1 MKKNKQAE
9 AVKSTQT
16 ATEQLDRSGSMILV
30 GIVACFFLSGFAAL
44 LYQIAWLR
52 QFSIVFGTSEIAVA
66 TVLAAY
72 MAGLAL
78 GSALAGRYLSRI
90 RRPVLTYGLL
100 EGGIAI
106 TALSVPWMLDA
117 TSAIYIYMMGGQ
129 ASPPDSAVFGQTLF
143 YLISAFV
150 ILALP
155 TGFMGATLPL
165 LTRHAVRT
173 DEETGSRVAL
183 LYATNTAGAV
193 TGAVIA
199 GFIILPK
206 LGLNG
211 TVWLGVSVNALVF
224 IIASRLAKHLKPIPE
239 ADSKVDSQSRVD
251 GFFKSCISPF
261 FDLSKSLVEKIRI
274 VFQSQPAWIL
284 PLMTI
289 SGGNAFIYEVL
300 WTRLLNHVLG
310 GSIYAFATMIA
321 SFLSGIAI
329 GGGIAGKFAS
339 NRKSAAICFSVSQ
352 VLIAIMSIFIF
363 VWIEQLIPE
372 TRSMQENAIFAILV
386 MLPSTIFI
394 GATFPLAVRILS
406 RHESD
411 AGSSTASIYAWNTV
425 GAIAG
430 AILAG
435 FYLIPELGF
444 EGTIKGAVI
453 VNMILALLATLFL
466 LEQKTVYAG
475 VTIIVLI
482 GIFFLF
488 NPQRPNIILRA
499 SALDTADYTNE
510 KEIFFKVGRSST
522 VLMIDNGGSYMLRTN
537 GLPEAL
543 VFTKG
548 GPPTRHSQ
556 RWLTLLPVVAR
567 PDADSILVVG
577 FGGGMALE
585 GIPPSVKEVDVIE
598 LEPEVINANIAIKD
612 LRTHDPLSDSRINV
626 VINDARNALNLT
638 SKKYDIIVSQPS
650 HPWTAGASHLFTRE
664 FLALG
669 KDHLQDDGVFVQWMN
684 SQFLNEDLLRSMA
697 ATLLSVFEYVRI
709 YHTDSGVLT
718 FLASDSPLDI
728 ERQMIQSEGRPII
741 DDLNH
746 YSTHGMNSVED
757 VLLTLAVDEEGLSRF
772 AQYADLITDDDNK
785 MATQSNEF
793 GVGITAN
800 ELFDIFAPYDPLL
813 NINSWV
819 FNDLEDINFLYMATR
834 MIYLNMAKRANKLA
848 AVIPNRS
855 TRLMINALGLD
866 YAGKEDR
873 AIEYFWAAL
882 SEDPDNLRAKYHLIN
897 NNLAKLALGTA
908 TPEIQGVAN
917 SLYGAPAALVAGW
930 KYALEG
936 KWNSLS
942 LLDTEL
948 AKSETTDQWYAK
960 ATQLRADWRLKTI
973 DYEGRF
979 ANDAKRLLDRALIIN
994 PSLDRYV
1001 LRAASAFSIQD
1012 PDAFVE
1018 SARIVGQ
1025 YIEGTIKRVKDNEYE
1040 ISKSELDIMI
1050 VRLNGLILQMTDQ
1063 LAQFTSGRAYDVKEF
1078 LEEQLNEVK
1087 KDIVPER

>member
-1 MKKNKQAE
+1 MKSKQ
-9 AVKSTQT
+9 V

-78 GSALAGRYLSRI
+78 GSALAGRYLNRI
-90 RRPVLTYGLL
+90 KRPVLTYGLL

-106 TALSVPWMLDA
+106 TALSVPLMLDA
-117 TSAIYIYMMGGQ
+117 TSALYVYMMGGQ

-143 YLISAFV
+143 YLVAAFV

-173 DEETGSRVAL
+173 DKQTGSRVAL

-206 LGLNG
+206 FGLNG
-211 TVWLGVSVNALVF
+211 TVWFGVSVNALVF
-224 IIASRLAKHLKPIPE
+224 IIASRLSRYLKPIPE
-239 ADSKVDSQSRVD
+239 VDSEFDSQSRVD
-251 GFFKSCISPF
+251 GFFKSCIRPF
-261 FDLSKSLVEKIRI
+261 FDLSKSLVEKIRF

-284 PLMTI
+284 PFMTI
-289 SGGNAFIYEVL
+289 SGANAFLYEVL

-339 NRKSAAICFSVSQ
+339 NRQSAAISFSASQ
-352 VLIAIMSIFIF
+352 ILIAIMSIFIF
-363 VWIEQLIPE
+363 FWIEQLIPE

-435 FYLIPELGF
+435 FYLIPALGF
-444 EGTIKGAVI
+444 EGTIKSAVI
-453 VNMILALLATLFL
+453 VNLMLALLAIIFL
-466 LEQKTVYAG
+466 LEKKNVYAA
-475 VTIIVLI
+475 VTTIVLI
-482 GIFFLF
+482 GVFFLF
-488 NPQRPNIILRA
+488 NPQRPNIIIRA
-499 SALDTADYTNE
+499 SALETTDYTKE
-510 KEIFFKVGRSST
+510 KEVFFKVGRSST
-522 VLMIDNGGSYMLRTN
+522 VLLIDNVGSYLLRTN
-537 GLPEAL
+537 GLPEASVYL
-543 VFTKG
+543 KG
-548 GPPTRHSQ
+548 GQPIRHSQ

-567 PDADSILVVG
+567 PDAESILVVG

-585 GIPPSVKEVDVIE
+585 GIPSSVKEVDVIE
-598 LEPEVINANIAIKD
+598 LEPEVINANMAIKD
-612 LRTHDPLSDSRINV
+612 LRTLDPLSDSRINV

-650 HPWTAGASHLFTRE
+650 HPWTAGASHLFTQE
-664 FLALG
+664 FLTLG
-669 KDHLQDDGVFVQWMN
+669 KEHLLRDGVFVQWMN
-684 SQFLNEDLLRSMA
+684 SQFLDEGLLRSMA

-709 YHTDSGVLT
+709 YQTDPGVLT
-718 FLASDSPLDI
+718 FLASDSPIDI
-728 ERQMIQSEGRPII
+728 EKQIIRSEGRPII

-746 YSTHGMNSVED
+746 YSTNGMNSVED
-757 VLLTLAVDEEGLSRF
+757 VLLTLAVDEEGLTRF
-772 AQYADLITDDDNK
+772 AQYADPITDDDNK
-785 MATQSNEF
+785 MATQSDAF
-793 GVGITAN
+793 GTGITAN
-800 ELFDIFAPYDPLL
+800 KLFDIFAPYDPLL
-813 NINSWV
+813 NSQSWV
-819 FNDLEDINFLYMATR
+819 FNDLEDINFVYMVARLMILR
-834 MIYLNMAKRANKLA
+834 MGNRGNKLA
-848 AVIPNRS
+848 SVIPEHS
-855 TRLMINALGLD
+855 TRLLINALGLD

-873 AIEYFWAAL
+873 ATEYYWAAL
-882 SEDPDNLRAKYHLIN
+882 SEDPDNLATKYLLIN
-897 NNLAKLALGTA
+897 QSLAKLALGTA
-908 TPEIQGVAN
+908 TPEIQSVAN

-930 KYALEG
+930 KYALEE
-936 KWNSLS
+936 KWKSLS
-942 LLDTEL
+942 QLDSEL
-948 AKSETTDQWYAK
+948 AKSETTDPWYAN

-979 ANDAKRLLDRALIIN
+979 ANDALRLLDRALIID
-994 PSLDRYV
+994 PSLDRFV
-1001 LRAASAFSIQD
+1001 LRAASAFLIQD

-1040 ISKSELDIMI
+1040 ISESELDTII
-1050 VRLNGLILQMTDQ
+1050 IRLNGLIPQMTDQ
-1063 LAQFTSGRAYDVKEF
+1063 LAQFTSGRAYDVREF
-1078 LEEQLNEVK
+1078 LEELLNEVK
-1087 KDIVPER
+1087 TDIVAGE